1 MQTRLQHDG
10 LIYDLLEP
18 EERLE
23 LVKNGLVDEDEE
35 ISGKINEQYVFNKP
49 TTIAQLKE
57 FLEYC
62 IKDNLGRPAKTI
74 FFPKNIKHARFIQ
87 NCFVSIFPEY

>member
-1 MQTRLQHDG
+1 M
-10 LIYDLLEP
+10 IYDLLEP

-23 LVKNGLVDEDEE
+23 LIKNGLTNENEE
-35 ISGKINEQYVFNKP
+35 ISSKVNEQDVFNKP

-74 FFPKNIKHARFIQ
+74 FFPKNIRHAEFIQ
-87 NCFVSIFPEY
+87 KCFVSRMSCF